1 MNWTNGGF
9 SHVIIGPDWRLA
21 GSIGGKH
28 HCVSEPPPHLAVAV
42 ALVAGG
48 LLSLIP
54 EQTCIHEKR
63 VKGLGA

>member
-1 MNWTNGGF
+1 MEE
-9 SHVIIGPDWRLA
+9 SHVIARLET
-21 GSIGGKH
+21 GVLVGLGKH
-28 HCVSEPPPHLAVAV
+28 HCLSEPPPHLAIAA

-54 EQTCIHEKR
+54 EQTCIHEKG